1 MLLLS
6 FCPLPNVSVSSR
18 LPSGD
23 EGDNFYVI
31 DQGEV
36 DVSGRKELSHSHRK
50 TTTYFLSLYIWLN
63 QIEGR
68 GGGVQPGPR
77 RVASRIVGKCWL
89 SQLLTWQSFFPSM
102 TRLRCTA
109 SMLILLLL
117 CLCVCSIQS
126 RVSTPMTIS
135 TRRSKARHVAE
146 AARLRA
152 ESFVISGPDTVRQGK
167 VGEIK
172 TGADRELKRKWPY
185 WPSGVAE
192 R

>member
-68 GGGVQPGPR
+68 GVGCNQEGGS
-77 RVASRIVGKCWL
+77 RVELWENVD
-89 SQLLTWQSFFPSM
+89 FPNSWRDKVSSHQWM
-102 TRLRCTA
+102 RCTA
-109 SMLILLLL
+109 SMLILLLSL
-117 CLCVCSIQS
+117 LCVCSIQS

-172 TGADRELKRKWPY
+172 TGADGELKRKWPY

>member
-68 GGGVQPGPR
+68 GVGCNQEGGSRVELWENVDFPNSWRDKVSSHQWPGC
-77 RVASRIVGKCWL
+77 VGLPTCLFCCCCCCVFVLFKAGFPL
-89 SQLLTWQSFFPSM
+89 RWQSQHSALKLGMWPRQPDWGPSPLSLAGL
-102 TRLRCTA
+102 TRCD
-109 SMLILLLL
+109 
-117 CLCVCSIQS
+117 
-126 RVSTPMTIS
+126 RV
-135 TRRSKARHVAE
+135 
-146 AARLRA
+146 
-152 ESFVISGPDTVRQGK
+152 
-167 VGEIK
+167 
-172 TGADRELKRKWPY
+172 KW
-185 WPSGVAE
+185 G